1 MNTPEV
7 PPRLRFD
14 ARVWPAVL
22 WARIWRSVVTL
33 AVIAGVTSV
42 ILNAGQDTGAIGLS
56 ATGIKVLAVF
66 AGALTLWITAAVPLV
81 VTALAV
87 FLGLCATGID
97 TPAII
102 ATWFWRDIVFFLL
115 GAFLIAGSLSAA
127 HVVDHAALRLVGTW
141 GTTPRRLRF
150 ILFGCA
156 FFSSFLMSEHAV
168 MALFFPLACRIRDAI
183 QRPRGT
189 SRYVTSL
196 FFALAWGATIGGIV
210 TYLGGARNALAMGF
224 LQESGTAPLGFF
236 ALMAHSLPVAIPLA
250 AVALVVLEWAFPI
263 DIQRFD
269 QARAALAERRRELG
283 RFGARQFAVTGILFA
298 TIITWAITGPK
309 AIAVVAL
316 ASAVILLGSGLV
328 RWRELAREVPWDL
341 LLLYGSALAL
351 AKALETTGAH
361 RLAAESL
368 IPALSA
374 SPLLTIT
381 LLTVA
386 AIVLTEAIS
395 NAAVVSVL
403 VPLVLGLATQIGV
416 SPVHATLAVALSSGL
431 SFMLP
436 MGSPP
441 MAIAYASGEF
451 SLRTMALWGG
461 VLNLVAIPVVVGAA
475 WLVWTHL

>member
-1 MNTPEV
+1 MIIPDL

-14 ARVWPAVL
+14 ARAWPAVV

-33 AVIAGVTSV
+33 AVLAGVTSV
-42 ILNAGQDTGAIGLS
+42 ILSAGEDTGAIGLS

-150 ILFGCA
+150 VLFGCA

-196 FFALAWGATIGGIV
+196 YFALA
-210 TYLGGARNALAMGF
+210 
-224 LQESGTAPLGFF
+224 
-236 ALMAHSLPVAIPLA
+236 
-250 AVALVVLEWAFPI
+250 
-263 DIQRFD
+263 
-269 QARAALAERRRELG
+269 
-283 RFGARQFAVTGILFA
+283 
-298 TIITWAITGPK
+298 
-309 AIAVVAL
+309 
-316 ASAVILLGSGLV
+316 
-328 RWRELAREVPWDL
+328 
-341 LLLYGSALAL
+341 
-351 AKALETTGAH
+351 
-361 RLAAESL
+361 
-368 IPALSA
+368 
-374 SPLLTIT
+374 
-381 LLTVA
+381 
-386 AIVLTEAIS
+386 
-395 NAAVVSVL
+395 
-403 VPLVLGLATQIGV
+403 
-416 SPVHATLAVALSSGL
+416 
-431 SFMLP
+431 
-436 MGSPP
+436 
-441 MAIAYASGEF
+441 
-451 SLRTMALWGG
+451 
-461 VLNLVAIPVVVGAA
+461 
-475 WLVWTHL
+475 

>member
-1 MNTPEV
+1 MTPTT
-7 PPRLRFD
+7 PSPLRFD
-14 ARVWPAVL
+14 DRPWFTVLLARGWRASLTCTVL
-22 WARIWRSVVTL
+22 V
-33 AVIAGVTSV
+33 AVITVLTTTADQRP
-42 ILNAGQDTGAIGLS
+42 NIGLT

-66 AGALTLWITAAVPLV
+66 AGALVLWISGAVPLV
-81 VTALAV
+81 VTALGV

-97 TPAII
+97 TPAVI

-115 GAFLIAGSLSAA
+115 GAFLIAGSLSSA
-127 HVVDHAALRLVGTW
+127 HVIDHAALRLVGTW
-141 GTTPRRLRF
+141 GTTARRLRLL
-150 ILFGCA
+150 LFGCA
-156 FFSSFLMSEHAV
+156 FFASFFMSEHAV

-183 QRPRGT
+183 GRPTGS

-236 ALMAHSLPVAIPLA
+236 ALMAHTLPVALPLA
-250 AVALVVLEWAFPI
+250 ALAILILEWAFPI
-263 DIQRFD
+263 DIDRLD
-269 QARAALAERRRELG
+269 QAQAALAERRRELG
-283 RFGARQFAVTGILFA
+283 RFGARQITVTLILLA
-298 TIITWAITGPK
+298 TIIAWAITGPK

-316 ASAVILLGSGLV
+316 ASAVVLLGSGLV
-328 RWRELAREVPWDL
+328 RWRDVGRHVPWDL

-361 RLAAESL
+361 RLAAEGL
-368 IPALSA
+368 IPALSY
-374 SPLLTIT
+374 SPMLTLGLLA
-381 LLTVA
+381 VA
-386 AIVLTEAIS
+386 AILLTEAIS

-416 SPVHATLAVALSSGL
+416 NPLHATLAIALASGL

-441 MAIAYASGEF
+441 LAIAFASGEF
-451 SLRTMALWGG
+451 KIRTMAAWGV
-461 VLNLVAIPVVVGAA
+461 VLNVVAIPLIVLAA
-475 WLVWTHL
+475 WLVWARL